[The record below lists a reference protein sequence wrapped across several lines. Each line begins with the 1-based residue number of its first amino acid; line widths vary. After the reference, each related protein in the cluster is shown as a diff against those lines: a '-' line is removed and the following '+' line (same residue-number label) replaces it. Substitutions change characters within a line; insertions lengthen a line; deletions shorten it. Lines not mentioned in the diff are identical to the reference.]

1 MQNVPAVDSTGSD
14 LLGAARASERTRCAT
29 GLLAWPEE
37 PYVDRQPKAR
47 QRLLRGRCAD
57 RWHRAARTGAGRPLA
72 DIPRTAIIQFGWS
85 AVERCHVT
93 SARVSGNTIREGL
106 M

>member
-1 MQNVPAVDSTGSD
+1 MQNVPAIDSTGSN

-37 PYVDRQPKAR
+37 PHVDRQPKAR
-47 QRLLRGRCAD
+47 QRLLRGTNTRS
-57 RWHRAARTGAGRPLA
+57 RRTG
-72 DIPRTAIIQFGWS
+72 RTPA
-85 AVERCHVT
+85 
-93 SARVSGNTIREGL
+93 